1 MPTLRRPTALA
12 AAATLVSALSPAHA
26 ASISLIAPGDDV
38 FVCGATLTRADGVVV
53 TATPEHTRISRYA
66 PEVFDFGAIGAS
78 EDGSSPN
85 FSSLRLRCWIR
96 GTLLQGGGVPYPG
109 EPSYS
114 IDLHRT
120 DGIWRTREPLLG
132 TLVVELPG
140 DDTQVHFQLA
150 HTGDEARPIRIVDAT
165 ITSLGRAGYRYGLID
180 RHYAFSAD

>member
-12 AAATLVSALSPAHA
+12 AAATLVCALSAAHA
-26 ASISLIAPGDDV
+26 ASISLIASGDDV
-38 FVCGATLTRADGVVV
+38 FVCGATLTRADGAVVA
-53 TATPEHTRISRYA
+53 ATPEHTRISRYA
-66 PEVFDFGAIGAS
+66 PEVFDFGAIGAG

-96 GTLLQGGGVPYPG
+96 APLLHGTVPYPG

-132 TLVVELPG
+132 TLAVELPG

-150 HTGDEARPIRIVDAT
+150 HTGDEARPIRIVDAM